1 MAHHLAVEERD
12 HIAQLS
18 HKGYEQKEI
27 ALRMG
32 WSSATIC
39 RELKR
44 NRTGHEYFTAL
55 AQQTAERRRRERP
68 LTRKLDDL
76 ENNEAVRDGLA
87 QNWSPE

>member
-1 MAHHLAVEERD
+1 MAHHVTVEERD

-32 WSSATIC
+32 RSPATIC

-44 NRTGHEYFTAL
+44 NRTGQEYFAAL

>member
-1 MAHHLAVEERD
+1 MAHHLTVEERD

-18 HKGYEQKEI
+18 HKSYEQKEI

-44 NRTGHEYFTAL
+44 NRTGHEYFAVL
-55 AQQTAERRRRERP
+55 AQ
-68 LTRKLDDL
+68 
-76 ENNEAVRDGLA
+76 
-87 QNWSPE
+87 